1 MFPNMMLHFDIG
13 RKKSIAAVEE
23 ALKSDQKIF
32 LVTQKNIKDENP
44 KEDEIYSFGVLAT
57 VKQILKQTDE
67 VTRILVEGN
76 CRAEA
81 IKFVIDEDFVKAE
94 IVQKQDEN
102 FESNLESEA
111 LIRTLE
117 KLFAEHLSL
126 SPRAA
131 DDLILNIPSKLNLSE
146 VTDYVASNV
155 VLDFEKKQEL
165 LSELDPVKRSN
176 LLIKYLS
183 HENAVLN
190 CEFEIGA
197 TLKKSIDQS
206 QKEYLI
212 REQIKFL
219 SQELDE
225 SQDPLTEA
233 DEYRKKLDKLVLPKD
248 TYKKLRRECD
258 NLSKTPFGSSEA
270 NIISTY
276 LETCLSLPWN
286 NSSEETIDINNAEFI
301 LNRDHY
307 GLKEVKERILEFL
320 AVCKLSKD
328 IKGQIIC
335 LVGPPGVGKT
345 SIAKSLAEAM
355 GRKYTRISLGG
366 VNDESEIRGHRKTY
380 IGAMPGRIIT
390 AIKQAGVNN
399 PLVLLDEIDKLSND
413 YHGDPAAALLEALD
427 PEQNSAFYDRYV
439 EVPFDLSKTLFIAT
453 ANDKENIPLALMD
466 RMEII
471 ELCSYTNEEKFH
483 IAKEHLIPKQLKRHG
498 LDEKQFSISDKAID
512 MVISGYTSEAGV
524 RELERKISSLMRKTA
539 KAIVESSKKSVKIS
553 DKNLKKILGAVKF
566 KNKLIDNGEHIGVAN
581 GLAWTSVGGE
591 VLPIEVSFMPGK
603 GDIQITGSLGEIMRE
618 SVQLCVSYIRAN
630 AKKIGVKSSFYKNQD
645 IHIHAPEGAVPKDGP
660 SAGVTI
666 LTALVSALSGARVAE
681 DVAMTGEITLKGQVL
696 AIGGLKEKTMAAYKA
711 GMKRVLIPVDNVG
724 DLEKIDD
731 AVKEKIE
738 FIPVKNVK
746 DVLKH
751 ALIKK

>member
-76 CRAEA
+76 CRAESL
-81 IKFVIDEDFVKAE
+81 KFVTDGDFVKAE

-117 KLFAEHLSL
+117 KLFAEYLSL

-471 ELCSYTNEEKFH
+471 EMCSYTNEEKFH